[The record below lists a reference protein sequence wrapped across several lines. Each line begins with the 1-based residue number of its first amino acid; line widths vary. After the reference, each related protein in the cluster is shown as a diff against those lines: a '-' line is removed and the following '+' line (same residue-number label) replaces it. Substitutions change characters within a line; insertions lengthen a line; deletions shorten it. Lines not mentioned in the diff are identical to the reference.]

1 MSVATLMMTLWVAAK
16 ALGLLVAFCAEA
28 KANIRNGLK
37 ILTAPGLV
45 MNSLYRLK
53 AKQIDH
59 QEKTTETIEAIVEE
73 QKNIQQRLAAHI
85 SYVLKTLKSIEEKQE
100 SKHEH

>member
-1 MSVATLMMTLWVAAK
+1 
-16 ALGLLVAFCAEA
+16 
-28 KANIRNGLK
+28 
-37 ILTAPGLV
+37 

-85 SYVLKTLKSIEEKQE
+85 SYVLKTLKSIEEKQD